1 MPDTSPALIIVNGLP
16 ATGKTT
22 LSVQLADALGL
33 ALFSKDMFKEI
44 LFDTLGWSDRDWSRR
59 LGVASI
65 ALLVRVAEAEL
76 RAGRSC
82 VVECNFDPQLGTEQ
96 LNELRAR
103 YPFQPVQ
110 VLCMTDP
117 AVRRE
122 RQRQRAHGA
131 ERHPG
136 HLEATLLAE
145 VDAAA
150 PVGRMEPLALG
161 GALIE
166 VDTTDPAAV
175 DVAALAARLRAEIGQ

>member
-1 MPDTSPALIIVNGLP
+1 MPAIPPALIIVNGLP

-22 LSVQLADALGL
+22 LSERLASALAL
-33 ALFSKDMFKEI
+33 PLFSKDMFKEI
-44 LFDTLGWSDRDWSRR
+44 LFDTLGWGEREWSRR
-59 LGVASI
+59 LGGASI

-82 VVECNFDPQLGTEQ
+82 IVECNFDPALGAAQ
-96 LNELRAR
+96 LNELRGR
-103 YPFQPVQ
+103 HPFQPVQ
-110 VLCMTDP
+110 VLCVTDP

-122 RQRQRAHGA
+122 RQRQRAQGG

-145 VDAAA
+145 TDAAP
-150 PVGRMEPLALG
+150 PVGRLEPLAIG
-161 GALIE
+161 GALLE

-175 DVAALAARLRAEIGQ
+175 DVAALAAHLRAEIGA